1 MKVSV
6 IIPIYNGAED
16 LPDLL
21 AGLRS
26 QTYDRTAVEYLL
38 VDNHSQ
44 DQTSV
49 IVQQAVQE
57 FAAQGIT
64 LRSLQEFEIQSS
76 YAARNAGILA
86 AQGEILAFT
95 DADCRPEPGWLANL
109 VAPFADPGV
118 GLVAGEVVALPGNSL
133 LERYADRNETLSQRH
148 TLNHPFRPYG
158 QTANLGVRR
167 DLLVEIGLFRPYLT
181 TGGDADLC
189 WRLLAQTQ
197 CRWEF
202 APTAVVK
209 HRHRCTLAEL
219 RQQWRRYGR
228 SNRYLH
234 ELHGVPLMRSLTPR
248 EALYRLSRWAV
259 KELPPA
265 LLRGRWLDAVNTPL
279 DLITFAAR
287 SAGQQQ
293 VRLRAEMANI
303 PPWPERDAD
312 QQQERL

>member
-1 MKVSV
+1 MRVSV
-6 IIPIYNGAED
+6 IIPIYNGAAD

-21 AGLRS
+21 ACLRS
-26 QTYDRTAVEYLL
+26 QTCDRATVEYLL
-38 VDNHSQ
+38 IDNHSQ
-44 DQTSV
+44 DQTSALL
-49 IVQQAVQE
+49 QQAVQDC
-57 FAAQGIT
+57 AAAGMT
-64 LRSLQEFEIQSS
+64 LRSLQEVDIQSS
-76 YAARNAGILA
+76 YAARNVGILA

-95 DADCRPEPGWLANL
+95 DADCRPEPDWLTNL
-109 VAPFADPGV
+109 VAPFADRGV
-118 GLVAGEVVALPGNSL
+118 GFVAGEIVALPGDSL

-148 TLNHPFRPYG
+148 TLQHPFRPYG

-167 DLLVEIGLFRPYLT
+167 ELLAQTGLFRPYLT
-181 TGGDADLC
+181 TGGDADFC
-189 WRLLAQTQ
+189 WRLLAATE
-197 CRWEF
+197 CGYAF

-209 HRHRCTLAEL
+209 HRHRRTLAAL

-248 EALYRLSRWAV
+248 EVLYRLGRWAV

-265 LLRGRWLDAVNTPL
+265 LIRGQWLAVVNTPL

-287 SAGQQQ
+287 TKGQQQ

-303 PPWPERDAD
+303 PPWPERESD
-312 QQQERL
+312 